1 MLFSPIVLLLFP
13 ILVPSGAFILTP
25 ESARQRSSSRPRP
38 SAFRR
43 LGHLD
48 DGAAPVITNRN
59 PIVLSKPSVV
69 HYFCQRQT
77 SKYFALWLNLEVPL
91 CQNSQFAINPPPP
104 PQQFGPFAIDCWA
117 DNMRLDFNTT
127 SGKAKD
133 LAGVNVRVPGF
144 GHTRT
149 VEWLDA
155 SKRSP
160 SRYFAPIVSSLIA
173 WGYRR
178 GVDIAGAPYDWRK
191 TPEELIRYFAK
202 LRSLIEQL
210 FHANGNRKVI
220 VLAHSMGNP
229 LANFFYNKIVDKA
242 WKDTF
247 LLAHISLAGAWGGSA
262 QVVKLFASAL
272 FHQLRLSFPIGQP
285 LAFGRSFGNYPEA
298 ILKRRI
304 NSQNYSLSNLDKFF
318 ADIQYPQGFD
328 QWKSV
333 SRTLVLD
340 PPGVKIYCI
349 FGIGVDTPEQFEW
362 THSWFFPNY
371 QPYIHYGDGDGTVN
385 RRSLEVCERWG
396 RTTPEDVVVHRLNDT
411 DHLGILSEPRTL
423 ALLRDI
429 LVANGEG
436 GTSEGE

>member
-1 MLFSPIVLLLFP
+1 MHFSPIILLLFHN
-13 ILVPSGAFILTP
+13 LVPSGAFILTP
-25 ESARQRSSSRPRP
+25 ESARQRSSRPKP
-38 SAFRR
+38 PAFRR

-48 DGAAPVITNRN
+48 DGTAPVITNRN
-59 PIVLSKPSVV
+59 PIVLIPGDGGSRLKANLTGKPSVV
-69 HYFCQRQT
+69 HYFCERQT
-77 SKYFALWLNLEVPL
+77 SKYFALWLNLE
-91 CQNSQFAINPPPP
+91 
-104 PQQFGPFAIDCWA
+104 QFGPFAIDCWA
-117 DNMRLDFNTT
+117 DNMHLDFNSS
-127 SGKAKD
+127 SGKATD

-178 GVDIAGAPYDWRK
+178 GVDVVGAPYDWRR

-202 LRSLIEQL
+202 LRSLIEQI

-229 LANFFYNKIVDKA
+229 LANFFYNKFVDKA

-262 QVVKLFASAL
+262 QVVKLFAS
-272 FHQLRLSFPIGQP
+272 
-285 LAFGRSFGNYPEA
+285 EA
-298 ILKRRI
+298 
-304 NSQNYSLSNLDKFF
+304 NFSQNYTLSNLDKFF

-328 QWKSV
+328 QWKSA
-333 SRTLVLD
+333 SRALVLD
-340 PPGVKIYCI
+340 PPGVKVYCI

-362 THSWFFPNY
+362 THSWFFPDY
-371 QPYIHYGDGDGTVN
+371 QPYIRYGDGDGTVN

-396 RTTPEDVVVHRLNDT
+396 RTTPEGVAVHRLNGT

-429 LVANGEG
+429 LVAKGG
-436 GTSEGE
+436 RGTSEGE